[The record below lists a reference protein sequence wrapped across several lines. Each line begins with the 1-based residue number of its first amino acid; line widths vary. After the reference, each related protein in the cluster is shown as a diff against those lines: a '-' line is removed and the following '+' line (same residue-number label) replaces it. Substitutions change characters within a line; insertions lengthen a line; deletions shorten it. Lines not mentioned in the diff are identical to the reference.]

1 MKVVTDGQTESR
13 TDILFGDTYFHD
25 VLTLF
30 DDASMKKNFFD
41 RVEKVIAIVTGLAS
55 TKNQLKGVL
64 IYLVL

>member
-1 MKVVTDGQTESR
+1 MKVVTDGQTDRQTDTR

-30 DDASMKKNFFD
+30 DDVSMKKKFLD

-55 TKNQLKGVL
+55 TKN
-64 IYLVL
+64 

>member
-1 MKVVTDGQTESR
+1 MKVVTDRRTDTQ

-30 DDASMKKNFFD
+30 DDASMKKKFFD

-55 TKNQLKGVL
+55 TKKFNKF
-64 IYLVL
+64 

>member
-1 MKVVTDGQTESR
+1 MKVVTDRRTDTQ

-41 RVEKVIAIVTGLAS
+41 MVEKVIAIVTGLAS
-55 TKNQLKGVL
+55 TKKLQFF
-64 IYLVL
+64 